1 MDFIALLMAIAMAIG
16 TGLMYWGVLNQN
28 RGYVAIGS
36 LILYLALSLIEVLL
50 ISYVHSIAIGDPVM
64 FVIFYY
70 ILPFIFITAFLIA
83 RAIGLVPKTANENK
97 TIYVMLLIIAIYA
110 ATIPLGR
117 GLLMLFAYGVWGLA
131 AVWFNLLVIRAVLR
145 MISAATGKEERWIFK

>member
-1 MDFIALLMAIAMAIG
+1 MDFITLLMAIAIAVG

-64 FVIFYY
+64 FAIFYY
-70 ILPFIFITAFLIA
+70 ILPFIFITAFLI
-83 RAIGLVPKTANENK
+83 GLAPKIANENK

>member
-1 MDFIALLMAIAMAIG
+1 MDFIALLMAIAMAVG

-28 RGYVAIGS
+28 REYVAIGS

-70 ILPFIFITAFLIA
+70 ILPFIFITAFLI
-83 RAIGLVPKTANENK
+83 GLTPKIANENK

-110 ATIPLGR
+110 ATIPLGG
-117 GLLMLFAYGVWGLA
+117 GLLMLFAYGVWGLT